1 MKKIEKRIS
10 NNTHIYERNYIEFLE
25 LIMFGKDNLVDV
37 LLEINLKQIAAK
49 IL

>member
-1 MKKIEKRIS
+1 MYVCMRES
-10 NNTHIYERNYIEFLE
+10 NNTHIYEINYIEFLE